1 MYIAIQNVSLVWF
14 WNPLSCLHGIL
25 TETWVHY
32 YCLQGVNVKWFHPH
46 ASRKEDFKIIPSFHF
61 EWLVYTLVQISFV
74 YKISLTVSLYFPWDV
89 SIKKDPSSEP
99 DQFQV
104 VFLTRLIKNI
114 VFHRH
119 MVTCSQSGMT
129 LLQGWDFTL
138 YFFER
143 IARFLWAK
151 ERNSD
156 SLFSKSNGSNS
167 LKDIKKGKSVKNCQK
182 HNENYEYFPAN
193 R

>member
-1 MYIAIQNVSLVWF
+1 M
-14 WNPLSCLHGIL
+14 
-25 TETWVHY
+25 
-32 YCLQGVNVKWFHPH
+32 
-46 ASRKEDFKIIPSFHF
+46 
-61 EWLVYTLVQISFV
+61 
-74 YKISLTVSLYFPWDV
+74 
-89 SIKKDPSSEP
+89 DPSSEP

-129 LLQGWDFTL
+129 LIQGWDFTL

-167 LKDIKKGKSVKNCQK
+167 LKGIKKGKSVKNCQK

-193 R
+193 RLFFESERAKVWFSLKKWANPSCHSLLKSDLLLSLFCKERRERFAWGRSFLKSNESELLTVAL